1 MNLNFFKLI
10 FWDFDGVILDSML
23 IRDTGFREVL
33 KGYPLGEVDKLMEF
47 HNLNG
52 GLSRYVKFR
61 YFFEKIRNE
70 SITETEV
77 KQWANSFSLI
87 MKKLLVDKSL
97 LIEDS
102 VTFIKENY
110 TKYQMHIVSG
120 SDGIELRYL
129 CEKLGLS
136 NYFISIQGSP
146 TPKIKL
152 VSELLDFYHYKKN
165 NVILIGDSM
174 NDHEAAHLN
183 EILFYG
189 FNNHLLKKYN
199 YINSFKEF
207 KF

>member
-1 MNLNFFKLI
+1 MDTKKVI
-10 FWDFDGVILDSML
+10 FWDFDGVILNSME
-23 IRDTGFREVL
+23 IRDRGFREVL
-33 KGYPLGEVDKLMEF
+33 KSYPSDEVDKLMEF

-61 YFFEKIRNE
+61 YFFENIRNE
-70 SITETEV
+70 SITENEV

-87 MKKLLVDKSL
+87 MKKLLADTSL

-129 CEKLGLS
+129 CEKLGLL

-152 VSELLDFYHYKKN
+152 VSDLLDFHHYEN
-165 NVILIGDSM
+165 TNVILIGDSI
-174 NDHEAAHLN
+174 NDYEAAKFN
-183 EILFYG
+183 NISFYG
-189 FNNHLLKKYN
+189 YNNPSLGPEN
-199 YINSFKEF
+199 YINNFNNFKI
-207 KF
+207 

>member
-1 MNLNFFKLI
+1 MNRKKVI

-23 IRDTGFREVL
+23 IRDKGFREVL
-33 KGYPLGEVDKLMEF
+33 RGYPSGEVDKLMEF

-61 YFFEKIRNE
+61 YFFEKIRNQ

-77 KQWANSFSLI
+77 KQWANKFSLI
-87 MKKLLVDKSL
+87 MKKLLVDNSI

-146 TPKIKL
+146 TPKAKL
-152 VSELLDFYHYKKN
+152 VSELLDFYHYIN
-165 NVILIGDSM
+165 SNVILIGDSM
-174 NDHEAAHLN
+174 NDQEAAHLN
-183 EILFYG
+183 RISFYG
-189 FNNHLLKKYN
+189 YNNNLLKKYN
-199 YINSFKEF
+199 YITSFKEF

>member
-1 MNLNFFKLI
+1 MNNKKVI
-10 FWDFDGVILDSML
+10 FWDFDGVILDSMK
-23 IRDTGFREVL
+23 IRDFGFKEVL
-33 KGYPLGEVDKLMEF
+33 KNYPSNEVDQLMEY

-61 YFFEKIRNE
+61 YFFEKIRKE
-70 SITETEV
+70 CVSETEL
-77 KQWANSFSLI
+77 KELANRFSLI
-87 MKKLLVDKSL
+87 MKKLLVDNNL

-102 VTFIKENY
+102 VMFIKENH

-129 CEKLGLS
+129 CNKLSLS

-152 VSELLDFYHYKKN
+152 VSDLLDFHHYKN
-165 NVILIGDSM
+165 TNVILIGDSM
-174 NDHEAAHLN
+174 NDYEAADVN
-183 EILFYG
+183 KISFYG
-189 FNNHLLKKYN
+189 YNNQLLRKYN
-199 YINSFKEF
+199 YINNFKQF

>member
-1 MNLNFFKLI
+1 MNSKKVI
-10 FWDFDGVILDSML
+10 FWDFDGVILNSL
-23 IRDTGFREVL
+23 EIRDRGFRKVL
-33 KGYPLGEVDKLMEF
+33 KSYPSDEVDKLMEF

-77 KQWANSFSLI
+77 RQWANSFSLI
-87 MKKLLVDKSL
+87 MKKSLIDTSL

-102 VTFIKENY
+102 VAFIKENHN
-110 TKYQMHIVSG
+110 KYQMHIVSG

-136 NYFISIQGSP
+136 NYFISIHGSP
-146 TPKIKL
+146 IPKIKL
-152 VSELLDFYHYKKN
+152 VSDLLELHHYKNN

-174 NDHEAAHLN
+174 NDYEAAHLN

-189 FNNHLLKKYN
+189 FNNNLLKQFN
-199 YINSFKEF
+199 YINTFKNF

>member
-1 MNLNFFKLI
+1 MNSKKVI

-23 IRDTGFREVL
+23 VRDKGFREVL
-33 KGYPLGEVDKLMEF
+33 KGYPLDEVDKLMEF

-52 GLSRYVKFR
+52 GLSRYVKLR

-70 SITETEV
+70 NITETEV

-87 MKKLLVDKSL
+87 MKKSLVDKSL

-136 NYFISIQGSP
+136 NYFISIHGSP

-152 VSELLDFYHYKKN
+152 VSELLNFYHYKKN
-165 NVILIGDSM
+165 NVILIGDSI

-183 EILFYG
+183 EISFYG
-189 FNNHLLKKYN
+189 FNNDMLKKYN